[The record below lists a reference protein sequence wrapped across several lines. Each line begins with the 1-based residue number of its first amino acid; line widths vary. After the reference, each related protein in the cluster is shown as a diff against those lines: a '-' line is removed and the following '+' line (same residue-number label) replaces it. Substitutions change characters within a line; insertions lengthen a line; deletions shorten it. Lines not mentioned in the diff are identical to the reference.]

1 MNSLISVQEAQER
14 ILRFFDTLPIETIA
28 LENAL
33 GLVLAEDI
41 HAPFDLPPFTSSSMD
56 GFALRS
62 EDIRTASPENPVTL
76 RVIQDIPAGT
86 FPNIPVL
93 PGEAARIM
101 TGAPI
106 PIGADCVV
114 PVENTNAFTLEG
126 TGLPDTVQIAS
137 PVAPGQYLR
146 PKGQD
151 LQTGDVVLRAGTQ
164 ITPQDIGLLASMGK
178 TEVRVYPRPQVI
190 LFSSG
195 NEIVPPGSPLEPG
208 KIYDSNLPMLTAML
222 KANGAVVVPLGT
234 LRDDPQEIL
243 KSLEHATQ
251 QKPAFILTSAGVSV
265 GTYDFVRK
273 VVEENGSLD
282 FWRVNMR
289 PGKPL
294 AFGFFRDVPFV
305 GLPGNPV
312 SSFVGFTVFVIP
324 VLRKLM
330 GFPPSP
336 PPTFTAILEENV
348 ESDGRESYLRGNVI
362 FTPTGYRAHLEGHQG
377 SGNLAS
383 LSKANALLILPSG
396 VKSLPAG
403 TEVKFWFI
411 R

>member
-106 PIGADCVV
+106 PMGVDCVV
-114 PVENTNAFTLEG
+114 PAENTNAFNLKG
-126 TGLPDTVQIAS
+126 TGLPDTVQIVS

-151 LQTGDVVLRAGTQ
+151 LQTGDVVLRTGTQ

-243 KSLEHATQ
+243 KSLERATQ

-294 AFGFFRDVPFV
+294 AFGFFRDVPFI

-336 PPTFTAILEENV
+336 PPTFTAILEEDV